1 MLRARAY
8 DFDNRDAGQMYEY
21 LEARIEALKRRISE
35 LEQENATLLTFW
47 SDAEAAKDQEPKSA
61 DCFTTFFS

>member
-1 MLRARAY
+1 MMRVRAY

-21 LEARIEALKRRISE
+21 LEARIEALKKRIAE

-47 SDAEAAKDQEPKSA
+47 SEAEAAKDEPKGA
-61 DCFTTFFS
+61 ERFTTFFA